1 MRAAL
6 VACAALAATAGSAQL
21 YNVPKGAVPGV
32 SRVATSAAGTEVR
45 VDQRLGEHIPLSA
58 RFRDAEGRPIEL
70 GDVVRT
76 KPVVLLPVFYRCP
89 GICAREFA
97 AISASL
103 AGFKKHRVGR
113 DFDVVVVGID
123 PKETPQVAALKKDEL
138 VAMYLGGKATTER
151 RLEAEKGYHCLTGEM
166 KEIRKVTD
174 ALGFRFTYDEKS
186 GNIVHPQGV
195 MVVAPS
201 GKITQYFLGEDY
213 PQQLLL
219 DAIRKAAQNGIGYE
233 DDRPFF
239 LACVQIDPLTG
250 QRSLNIMNTVKTLGV
265 VTVLGLVGSILYLS
279 RKHRTPGAQA

>member
-1 MRAAL
+1 MRAATA
-6 VACAALAATAGSAQL
+6 VAVLATAAAAHAQL

-32 SRVATSAAGTEVR
+32 SRIPSAAAGTEVR
-45 VDQRLGEHIPLSA
+45 VDQRLGEYIPLSA
-58 RFRDAEGRPIEL
+58 RFRDDEGREIQL

-76 KPVVLLPVFYRCP
+76 RPVVLLPVFYRCP

-103 AGFKKHRVGR
+103 AGFKKHFVGK

-123 PKETPQVAALKKDEL
+123 PKEPPAAAAAKKDEL
-138 VAMYLGGKATTER
+138 ISLYLGGKATTER
-151 RLEAEKGYHCLTGEM
+151 RLQAEAGYHCLTGEM

-174 ALGFRFTYDEKS
+174 ALGFRFTYDEAS
-186 GNIVHPQGV
+186 GNIVHPQGI
-195 MVVAPS
+195 MVIAPS
-201 GKITQYFLGEDY
+201 GKISQYFLGEDY

-219 DAIRKAAQNGIGYE
+219 DAILKAGQNGIGYE

-250 QRSLNIMNTVKTLGV
+250 RRSLNILNTVKTLGAATVAALV
-265 VTVLGLVGSILYLS
+265 VSIAFLA
-279 RKHRTPGAQA
+279 RKYRTPGARP

>member
-1 MRAAL
+1 VRAAL
-6 VACAALAATAGSAQL
+6 AVCAAWAASAAPAQL
-21 YNVPKGAVPGV
+21 YNVPKGSVPGV
-32 SRVATSAAGTEVR
+32 SRIATSAAGTEVR
-45 VDQRLGEHIPLSA
+45 VDQRLGEFVPLSA
-58 RFRDAEGRPIEL
+58 RFRDEDGRPVEL

-76 KPVVLLPVFYRCP
+76 RPVVMLPVFYRCP

-97 AISASL
+97 AVTSSL

-123 PKETPQVAALKKDEL
+123 PKETPTVAAYKKDEL
-138 VAMYLGGKATTER
+138 ISMYLGGKATTER
-151 RLEAEKGYHCLTGEM
+151 RLEAEKGYHCLTGAM
-166 KEIRKVTD
+166 PEIRKVTD

-195 MVVAPS
+195 MVVAPN
-201 GKITQYFLGEDY
+201 GKISQYFLGEEY

-219 DAIRKAAQNGIGYE
+219 DAILKAGQNGIGYE

-250 QRSLNIMNTVKTLGV
+250 KRSLNIMNTVKTLGAA
-265 VTVLGLVGSILYLS
+265 TVLGLVGTILYLS
-279 RKHRTPGAQA
+279 RKHRVPGAQA